1 MNDLVLTSLVLI
13 TYEQKE
19 YIFEALNSVFEQT
32 YPKIELIVSD
42 DGSKNFFVE
51 EIIDYIEKK
60 KVRA

>member
-51 EIIDYIEKK
+51 EIID
-60 KVRA
+60 